1 MLHFS
6 KLKIFSIIFVVILGI
21 LFFLPNLFTSNLSF
35 LPKKKIVLGLDL
47 QGGSYL
53 LLEVNSKPLFKDKL
67 EAKSFELKKKL
78 RMERIN
84 YESFETTESIISFQL
99 NLDNKENILKLLNE
113 NNLNES
119 IDETNKELDYQILND
134 KIIINL
140 SEAYKKRIK
149 KNAMEQSL
157 EIIRSRIDELGTR
170 EPTIIAQGEQR
181 ILIELPGIKNPKRI
195 KEIIGTTAKLTFRFI
210 ADNNAKKTSYEKL
223 QTKNELETYNVQKKL
238 VLLE

>member
-84 YESFETTESIISFQL
+84 YESFETTES
-99 NLDNKENILKLLNE
+99 
-113 NNLNES
+113 
-119 IDETNKELDYQILND
+119 
-134 KIIINL
+134 L
-140 SEAYKKRIK
+140 S
-149 KNAMEQSL
+149 
-157 EIIRSRIDELGTR
+157 
-170 EPTIIAQGEQR
+170 
-181 ILIELPGIKNPKRI
+181 LIH
-195 KEIIGTTAKLTFRFI
+195 T
-210 ADNNAKKTSYEKL
+210 
-223 QTKNELETYNVQKKL
+223 
-238 VLLE
+238 

>member
-1 MLHFS
+1 MKVLMRQI
-6 KLKIFSIIFVVILGI
+6 KNWIIRF
-21 LFFLPNLFTSNLSF
+21 
-35 LPKKKIVLGLDL
+35 
-47 QGGSYL
+47 Y
-53 LLEVNSKPLFKDKL
+53 
-67 EAKSFELKKKL
+67 
-78 RMERIN
+78 
-84 YESFETTESIISFQL
+84 
-99 NLDNKENILKLLNE
+99 
-113 NNLNES
+113 
-119 IDETNKELDYQILND
+119 ND

-210 ADNNAKKTSYEKL
+210 ADNNAKK
-223 QTKNELETYNVQKKL
+223 N
-238 VLLE
+238 